1 MTTPTE
7 TAVPPAYRGT
17 VDGLGTPH
25 PLGGQLPGIYA
36 EDDFALR
43 FVEGLDVVLA
53 PIFNVLDCLEAYFMP
68 ALAPDDFIDWLT
80 TWVGAELDGTEPV
93 ELRRHAVATAVSL
106 HRVRGTHQ
114 GLSDAVRLAFGVRP
128 EITESGGATW
138 SARPLGAFPGDPR
151 PYLRVTLYVPDP
163 AAVDA
168 HRLRAIVSAARPAHL
183 PFTAEVASAADAPPK
198 GPAHV

>member
-1 MTTPTE
+1 MTTPIE
-7 TAVPPAYRGT
+7 AVPPPACRGT

-25 PLGGQLPGIYA
+25 PLGDRLPGIYA

-53 PIFNVLDCLEAYFMP
+53 PLFNVLDCLEAYFMP
-68 ALAPDDFIDWLT
+68 SLAPDDFIDWLT

-93 ELRRHAVATAVSL
+93 PLRRHAVATAVSL
-106 HRVRGTHQ
+106 HRVRGTYQ

-128 EITESGGATW
+128 EIAESGGATW
-138 SARPLGAFPGDPR
+138 SARPLGAFPGDPE
-151 PYLRVTLYVPDP
+151 PYLRVTLHVPDP

-168 HRLRAIVSAARPAHL
+168 HRLQAIVSAARPAHL
-183 PFTAEVASAADAPPK
+183 PFTAEVASAPAPLE
-198 GPAHV
+198 GTDHV